1 MAEVQFPFQ
10 SAASKNAADD
20 SDSYTLPHPI
30 WTREE
35 VEGIKV
41 SHRKP
46 EGLTDRLA
54 YGACM
59 ALRFVMLLLLIK
71 QVFVPED
78 ICLMQSCL

>member
-1 MAEVQFPFQ
+1 MGVEIRLVIRRE
-10 SAASKNAADD
+10 NAADD

-59 ALRFVMLLLLIK
+59 ALRFVVLIQLKLLRQ
-71 QVFVPED
+71 QVFVPE
-78 ICLMQSCL
+78 

>member
-1 MAEVQFPFQ
+1 MPFQ
-10 SAASKNAADD
+10 SAASKNATDD

-30 WTREE
+30 WTQEE
-35 VEGIKV
+35 VEGIKI

-59 ALRFVMLLLLIK
+59 ALRFVMLIMLIK
-71 QVFVPED
+71 QVLVP
-78 ICLMQSCL
+78 